1 MDTYVIKRNEE
12 LLSLTQE
19 MVDKRL
25 AQVNERLAPIFNISL
40 KIGSSENGRAEEYK
54 VTLPNTIVNIW
65 TKPKE
70 FFGGEGYLTISINE
84 REVFSKIYSFEG
96 FGFGRRS
103 GGTLLKFDIDVSNSE
118 SVMNLYVVSDAIDN
132 YRNFKYAGCRDVWE
146 HEANLK
152 ILDSYEKSGSLIEL
166 TYDTVKIIFCK
177 NSEIILKEKQFVCG
191 NEWEEIIDSL

>member
-70 FFGGEGYLTISINE
+70 FLGGEGYLTISINE

-96 FGFGRRS
+96 FGFDRLY
-103 GGTLLKFDIDVSNSE
+103 GGALLKFDIDVSNSE
-118 SVMNLYVVSDAIDN
+118 SVMNLHVVSDAIDHF
-132 YRNFKYAGCRDVWE
+132 RNLDNGCRDAWE
-146 HEANLK
+146 HEQNLK

-191 NEWEEIIDSL
+191 NEWEEIIVSL

>member
-70 FFGGEGYLTISINE
+70 FLGGVRVI
-84 REVFSKIYSFEG
+84 
-96 FGFGRRS
+96 
-103 GGTLLKFDIDVSNSE
+103 
-118 SVMNLYVVSDAIDN
+118 
-132 YRNFKYAGCRDVWE
+132 
-146 HEANLK
+146 
-152 ILDSYEKSGSLIEL
+152 
-166 TYDTVKIIFCK
+166 
-177 NSEIILKEKQFVCG
+177 
-191 NEWEEIIDSL
+191 

>member
-12 LLSLTQE
+12 LFSLTQE
-19 MVDKRL
+19 MIDKRL

-40 KIGSSENGRAEEYK
+40 KIGSSENGWAEEYK

-65 TKPKE
+65 IKPKE
-70 FFGGEGYLTISINE
+70 FVGGEGYLTISINE

-96 FGFGRRS
+96 FGFGMHS

-118 SVMNLYVVSDAIDN
+118 SVMNLYVVSDAIDR
-132 YRNFKYAGCRDVWE
+132 YRNFISTGFRDVWE
-146 HEANLK
+146 HEEYLK
-152 ILDSYEKSGSLIEL
+152 LLDSYEKSGRLIEL

-177 NSEIILKEKQFVCG
+177 NSEIILKEKQFVRG

>member
-19 MVDKRL
+19 MIDKRL

-40 KIGSSENGRAEEYK
+40 KIGSFKNGLAEEYK

-70 FFGGEGYLTISINE
+70 FCGGEGYLTISINE
-84 REVFSKIYSFEG
+84 REVFSKIYSFVG
-96 FGFGRRS
+96 FGFCSKS

-118 SVMNLYVVSDAIDN
+118 SVMNLYVVSDARDHSRDLDN
-132 YRNFKYAGCRDVWE
+132 CCRDAWE
-146 HEANLK
+146 HEQNLK
-152 ILDSYEKSGSLIEL
+152 YIDSYKKSGSLIEL

-177 NSEIILKEKQFVCG
+177 NSEIILKENQFVCG
-191 NEWEEIIDSL
+191 NKWEEIIDSL

>member
-1 MDTYVIKRNEE
+1 MDTYVIKRDEE

-19 MVDKRL
+19 MIDKRL

-40 KIGSSENGRAEEYK
+40 KIGSSENGWVEEYK

-70 FFGGEGYLTISINE
+70 LGGSEGYLTISINE
-84 REVFSKIYSFEG
+84 REVFSKIYSFDG
-96 FGFGRRS
+96 FGFGRLS

-118 SVMNLYVVSDAIDN
+118 SVMNLYVVSDAID
-132 YRNFKYAGCRDVWE
+132 RFRDLDKGCIDAWE
-146 HEANLK
+146 HEQNLK
-152 ILDSYEKSGSLIEL
+152 RLDSYEKSGSLIEL